1 MGGALVAMPLGC
13 LHKMCSYKHKY
24 VKGLIMNNTLP
35 LPSVEAVKTKS
46 LLTK

>member
-1 MGGALVAMPLGC
+1 MGGALVATPLGC
-13 LHKMCSYKHKY
+13 SYKMCSYKYKY
-24 VKGLIMNNTLP
+24 VKELIMNNTLP